1 MSPAL
6 PAATLSVWKLVKRFL
21 PYLWDVRWR
30 AALMG
35 ALMILSPL
43 VAIAL
48 LWLMKLLIDKVFLA
62 KQISL
67 LPTLAV
73 AYVILVTVK
82 LLMSYVRTRVEA
94 SLSEQ
99 LNQNIRVDL
108 YRHAISVS
116 PGTLRSYSVGDIL
129 GRIYTDVERVGYLIY
144 SGPLGVI
151 FNAFAAAFYIGFLLL
166 LSWPLTLCA
175 LLVTPPLALLSY
187 RLSPRARR
195 AAKISRHKTTAWFSR
210 AEERLGAIAVVQA
223 FGAQLAETA
232 AFAARCTAARRASL
246 QGVAIQAWVTL
257 LIEATGAIG
266 GLLVLGVGV
275 YESYQ
280 GSLTIGALIAFLGS
294 VGSLY
299 SPVSSLARASNRF
312 QRAAVGVQRVAAL
325 FDTPSQV
332 IERPAARALGRIRGS
347 LEFSD
352 VRFAYPDGPEVLH
365 GISFGIE
372 PGETVAVVGANGSGK
387 STLIQLALRLYDP
400 SHGAISIDGAD
411 IRDVTLDSLR
421 RAVTVVLQEPGIL
434 RGTIND
440 NIRYGR
446 PEASDDAS
454 TAAARAAHV
463 HSFATISDRGYAA
476 PVGPQGSWLSG
487 GQRQRLALARAL
499 LRDAP
504 ILLLDEATDS
514 VDSESEDLIQDA
526 LARFAGKRTILLV
539 SHRLASLRRA
549 DRVIVLE
556 QGRIIEIGRL
566 AILQRTNTRFRDLFS
581 AQILTEKVPA

>member
-1 MSPAL
+1 MSPSL
-6 PAATLSVWKLVKRFL
+6 PATTTSVWKLVKRFL
-21 PYLWDVRWR
+21 PYLRDVRWR
-30 AALMG
+30 AAVTG
-35 ALMILSPL
+35 ALMVLSPL

-62 KQISL
+62 KEMSL
-67 LPTLAV
+67 LPTLVV
-73 AYVILVTVK
+73 AYVTLVAVK
-82 LLMSYVRTRVEA
+82 LLMGYARTRIEA
-94 SLSEQ
+94 SLTEQ

-108 YRHAISVS
+108 YRHVISVS
-116 PGTLRSYSVGDIL
+116 PGTLRKYSVGDIL
-129 GRIYTDVERVGYLIY
+129 GRIYSDVEKVGYLIY
-144 SGPLGVI
+144 NGPFGVI
-151 FNAFAAAFYIGFLLL
+151 INVLAAAFYIGFLLF
-166 LSWPLTLCA
+166 LSWKLTLCA
-175 LLVTPPLALLSY
+175 LLVAPPLALLSY
-187 RLSPRARR
+187 RLTPRARR

-210 AEERLGAIAVVQA
+210 AEERLGATAVVQA

-232 AFAARCTAARRASL
+232 AFAARCTAARRAVL
-246 QGVAIQAWVTL
+246 RGVAIQAWVTL

-266 GLLVLGVGV
+266 GLMILGVGA
-275 YESYQ
+275 YQSYQ
-280 GSLTIGALIAFLGS
+280 GNLTIGTLVAFIGS

-299 SPVSSLARASNRF
+299 SPVSSLARTSNRF
-312 QRAAVGVQRVAAL
+312 QRAAVGAQRVVELLDA
-325 FDTPSQV
+325 PSQIV
-332 IERPAARALGRIRGS
+332 ERPAARALGRIRGR

-352 VRFAYPDGPEVLH
+352 VRFAYPSGPEVLH

-372 PGETVAVVGANGSGK
+372 PDETVAVVGANGSGK

-400 SHGAISIDGAD
+400 SQGAILIDGTD
-411 IRDVTLDSLR
+411 IRDVTLASLR
-421 RAVTVVLQEPGIL
+421 RAVTVVFQEPGIL
-434 RGTIND
+434 RGTISE

-446 PEASDDAS
+446 PEAPDEAFVAV
-454 TAAARAAHV
+454 TQAAHV
-463 HSFATISDRGYAA
+463 HSFASVLSRDYAT

-526 LARFAGKRTILLV
+526 LARFAGRRTILLV

-549 DRVIVLE
+549 DRIVVLDE
-556 QGRIIEIGRL
+556 GRIIEMGRL